1 MLKWFDVSLYS
12 YWPVSVG
19 SGVIADAT
27 ARVLAKSAFLA
38 IEGLMRHCGMRW
50 AVYVVAYAED
60 HSMMYRG
67 YRVVVRLDE
76 RVVNVCVARCDVF
89 RASLRR
95 KKIEAFANY
104 VA

>member
-12 YWPVSVG
+12 FWPASVG
-19 SGVIADAT
+19 PGVIADAT
-27 ARVLAKSAFLA
+27 ARVLAKSAFHS
-38 IEGLMRHCGMRW
+38 IEGLMRHCGMRR
-50 AVYVVAYAED
+50 AAYVVAYAEN
-60 HSMMYRG
+60 HSVVYRG

-76 RVVNVCVARCDVF
+76 RVVNVCVAGCDVF